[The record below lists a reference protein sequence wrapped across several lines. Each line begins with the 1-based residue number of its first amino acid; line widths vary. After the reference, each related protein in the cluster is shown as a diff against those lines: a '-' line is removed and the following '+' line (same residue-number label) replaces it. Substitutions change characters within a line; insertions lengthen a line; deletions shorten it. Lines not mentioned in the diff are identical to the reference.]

1 VKEVGHHSK
10 MLIGVKKMNSTE
22 KPAKLKEKPKFV
34 LSLSISPEVLESA
47 LD

>member
-1 VKEVGHHSK
+1 

-22 KPAKLKEKPKFV
+22 KPAKLKEKPKF
-34 LSLSISPEVLESA
+34 LFCLFISPTEVLESA